1 MAVPDFQTIMLP
13 LLQFAGDQREHS
25 LRETIEALADQFNLT
40 KEDRREMLPS
50 GRQATF
56 DNRVGWARTHLSK
69 AGLLKS
75 TRRGYFRIT
84 ELGLTVLAQRA
95 ERVDMNFLRQYPEY
109 VEFTRPQ
116 HKNGDTANPPDKSDL
131 QTPEEILEAAYQRV
145 RQDLAAEILETIGE
159 CSPSFFEKLV
169 VDLLVRMGYGGTR
182 KEAGKAIGSTS
193 DEGID
198 GIINEDRLG
207 LDIVYI
213 QAKRWQN
220 SVTRPEIQKFA
231 GALQGQRARKGIFL
245 TTSSF
250 SEGAKEYVS
259 RIDSKIVLIDG
270 ETLAQLMIDYGVGV
284 STAASYEIKKIDADY
299 FIEL

>member
-1 MAVPDFQTIMLP
+1 MLP

-25 LRETIEALADQFNLT
+25 LRQAIEALADQFNLT
-40 KEDRREMLPS
+40 KEERREMLPS

-56 DNRVGWARTHLSK
+56 DNRISWARTHLAK

-84 ELGLTVLAQRA
+84 ELGLNVLAQQPSRI
-95 ERVDMNFLRQYPEY
+95 DMAFLRQYPEY
-109 VEFTRPQ
+109 VAFSSPQ
-116 HKNGDTANPPDKSDL
+116 NKNDETADPPDRSDL

-145 RQDLAAEILETIGE
+145 RQDLAAEILETISE

-182 KEAGKAIGSTS
+182 KEAGKAIGSTG

-250 SEGAKEYVS
+250 SEGAKDYVS
-259 RIDSKIVLIDG
+259 RIESKIILIDG

-284 STAASYEIKKIDADY
+284 NTAASYEIKKIDADY